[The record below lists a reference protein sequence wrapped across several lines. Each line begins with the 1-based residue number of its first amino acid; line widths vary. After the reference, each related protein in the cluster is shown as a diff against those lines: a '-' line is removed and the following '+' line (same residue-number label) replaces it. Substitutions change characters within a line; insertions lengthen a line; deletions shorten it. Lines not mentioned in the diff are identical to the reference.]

1 MNNVNEVLGM
11 YITRTTNGRF
21 LVRPFWNGKHHDLGS
36 FPTREEA
43 VVARDA
49 YMRGPTVINPANT
62 NPEETK
68 STT

>member
-21 LVRPFWNGKHHDLGS
+21 LVRPFWNGKHHYVGT

>member
-11 YITRTTNGRF
+11 YITQTTNGRF
-21 LVRPFWNGKHHDLGS
+21 LVQVKKDGKLQHVGT
-36 FPTREEA
+36 FPTQEEA

-49 YMRGPTVINPANT
+49 YLRGETVINPANPNT
-62 NPEETK
+62 EETK